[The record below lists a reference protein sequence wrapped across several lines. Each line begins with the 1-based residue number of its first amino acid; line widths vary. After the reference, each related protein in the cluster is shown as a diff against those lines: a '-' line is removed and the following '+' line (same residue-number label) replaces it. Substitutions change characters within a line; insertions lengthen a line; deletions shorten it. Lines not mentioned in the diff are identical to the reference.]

1 MSDPRDLGWN
11 VSPVL
16 GDRASPAT
24 VDPEELRRAF
34 DVVFRAT
41 DEIDRHEAEATRS
54 MKQTVT
60 ALEGQV
66 SRAGLRLQRSRS
78 CDPATANSGRSRP
91 CLA

>member
-11 VSPVL
+11 VSPML

-24 VDPEELRRAF
+24 VAPEERRAF

-41 DEIDRHEAEATRS
+41 DEIDLHEAEATRS
-54 MKQTVT
+54 TKQTVT
-60 ALEGQV
+60 ALEGQA

-78 CDPATANSGRSRP
+78 SDPATASSGRSRP